1 VSGSRPLLS
10 VVVLG
15 GDSAEALRPLLES
28 LCRQTLAR
36 EAFELV
42 LVDDQGAAS
51 GLAGLCDAFAGR
63 LPLVRSPQ
71 RPAGR
76 DSARRH
82 GFYRARGRVILQLQP
97 DDEAPP
103 GLLQAHHDFHL
114 ARSERLAGLVGP
126 LLPTPALRS
135 DRAALA
141 RWRADPLQASA
152 VEPHRAGPVDLRTCW
167 GARWSFKRA
176 LVVELHGSHQG
187 HLTGGH
193 DLELAVRLRDEGL
206 GLEFNEA
213 ATCWS
218 GADPGLDVARRR
230 MFDLGVAGARLA
242 ASRRRWRL
250 RPWLGMPPGWHL
262 LAPLA
267 RLGSGPRSALLGSL
281 LDGLAQGHR
290 ARSR

>member
-1 VSGSRPLLS
+1 MTGSQPLLS

-15 GDSAEALRPLLES
+15 GDRAEALRPLLES

-36 EAFELV
+36 AAFELV
-42 LVDDQGAAS
+42 LVDDGVT
-51 GLAGLCDAFAGR
+51 GDLARLCDDFAGR

-76 DSARRH
+76 VAARLH
-82 GFYRARGRVILQLQP
+82 GFYRARGQAILQLEP

-114 ARSERLAGLVGP
+114 ARGERLAGLVGP
-126 LLPTPALRS
+126 LQPTPGLLA

-141 RWRADPLQASA
+141 RWRADPLQAAAASPRP
-152 VEPHRAGPVDLRTCW
+152 EGPVDLRACW
-167 GARWSFKRA
+167 GARWSFQRA

-206 GLEFNEA
+206 SLEFSEA

-218 GADPGLDVARRR
+218 GGDPGLEVARRR
-230 MFDLGVAGARLA
+230 MFDLGVAGARLQA
-242 ASRRRWRL
+242 ARRKWRL
-250 RPWLGMPPGWHL
+250 PPWLGLPPGWHL

-267 RLGSGPRSALLGSL
+267 RLGPGPRGALLGGL
-281 LDGLAQGHR
+281 LDGLAQGR
-290 ARSR
+290 R